1 MKIKK
6 HKLKIFFYLDI
17 IIIVI
22 LIGYKG
28 YLYFFKTNFEV
39 LNVKNISEI
48 TEKLNGKEA
57 FSFAV
62 IGNIHNSIGIFEKKI
77 VPKINSSDVSFMI
90 SVGNAVIDGGE
101 DKYRSIYSGLEM
113 LNIPYVLTFG
123 VNEYSDFGSF
133 KFYEYFGPYYF
144 SFKIGNSHF
153 IFLDTTGKTSFIWQ
167 KKWLLDKLAGLKGEK
182 VFVFMCKAPLEIDV
196 SGIFGDETDYI
207 NDKVQRRFYQETFSR
222 FNVDSV
228 FADNLGIYH
237 RKEIAGVTYFV
248 TGGGGGFVLEDKRS
262 FYHFLKVNVSGD
274 DVSYEVVKV
283 GASRSGFVERLE
295 NLWLFIHSLFY
306 VGYLNFLLL
315 LCLLL
320 LIAVK
325 LYDAVFVEKNYYP
338 DFDVDLEF
346 FAGNKINVAM
356 FTNNYL
362 PFIGGVPISIYR
374 LKTGLKELGNKVIIF
389 APDYGENDKDETND
403 VYRIRSL
410 FHYHKFRDFP
420 VANIFSGKIY
430 KRLRNFNP
438 DIIHVHHPFW
448 MGRKGYYMAKKM
460 NVPLV
465 YTYHTR
471 LEMYAHYVPLPGALF
486 RNIISHYMVKRF
498 ANRCDGVVVPTYS
511 AEEYLRAVGVKT
523 HITVLPTGIDI
534 KKFASID
541 KSKAEEVRSRFV
553 SADEYLLATVSRL
566 GKEKNLDFLLDTI
579 AFVKERAAFGF
590 KLIIVGE
597 GPYRN
602 ELEKKIDKLNLRKTV
617 FLTGSVDP
625 DDIWYYY
632 SAADLFVFASKSET
646 QGMVIL
652 EAMSAGL
659 PVLSVRSSGIDDVI
673 QNEFNGYKTK
683 EDPRVWLEK
692 LEKMFADKQLYEK
705 LSENAQ
711 NFASHYSIEEIAT
724 KMHEFYIR
732 LLAGKQSSK
741 NK

>member
-1 MKIKK
+1 MKGKK
-6 HKLKIFFYLDI
+6 RKLKIFFYIDLLI
-17 IIIVI
+17 IAMLV
-22 LIGYKG
+22 GYKG
-28 YLYFFKTNFEV
+28 YLYLFKTNFEA

-48 TEKLNGKEA
+48 TEKLGSRES

-62 IGNIHNSIGIFEKKI
+62 IGNIHNSIGVFEKKI
-77 VPKINSSDVSFMI
+77 VPRINSSEASFMI
-90 SVGNAVIDGGE
+90 SVGNAVSDGGE

-144 SFKIGNSHF
+144 SFKAGSTHF
-153 IFLDTTGKTSFIWQ
+153 IFLDTTKKTSFIWQ
-167 KKWLLDKLAGLKGEK
+167 KKWLLDKLAVLKDEK

-196 SGIFGDETDYI
+196 SGIFGNETDYI
-207 NDKVQRRFYQETFSR
+207 SEEDRRKFYQDTFSR
-222 FNVDSV
+222 FNVDAV

-237 RKEIAGVTYFV
+237 MKEINGVTYLV
-248 TGGGGGFVLEDKRS
+248 TGGGGGFVLDDERS

-274 DVSYEVVKV
+274 KVSYEVVRI

-306 VGYLNFLLL
+306 VGFLNFLLI
-315 LCLLL
+315 LCLFL

-325 LYDAVFVEKNYYP
+325 LYDAVFVEKNYYQ
-338 DFDVDLEF
+338 DFDIDPELF
-346 FAGNKINVAM
+346 TGKKINVAM

-362 PFIGGVPISIYR
+362 PFIGGVPISIHR
-374 LKTGLKELGNKVIIF
+374 LKTGLKKLGNRVLVF
-389 APDYGENDKDETND
+389 APDYGEEEKTDKTD
-403 VYRIRSL
+403 VYRVKSL
-410 FHYHKFRDFP
+410 FHYSKFRDFP

-430 KRLRNFNP
+430 KRLKIFNP

-471 LEMYAHYVPLPGALF
+471 LELYAHYVPLPGKLF
-486 RNIISHYMVKRF
+486 RNLISHYMVRKF

-523 HITVLPTGIDI
+523 HITVLPTGIDF
-534 KKFASID
+534 KKFESID
-541 KSKAEEVRSRFV
+541 KSKAEEIRSRYV
-553 SADEYLLATVSRL
+553 SDNEYLLVTVSRL

-579 AFVKERAAFGF
+579 AFVKEKADFDFR
-590 KLIIVGE
+590 LIMLGE
-597 GPYRN
+597 GPYRD
-602 ELEKKIDKLNLRKTV
+602 ELENKIDTLNLGSTV
-617 FLTGSVDP
+617 FLTGAVEP
-625 DDIWYYY
+625 DEMGYYY
-632 SAADLFVFASKSET
+632 SAADLFVFTSKSET

-659 PVLSVRSSGIDDVI
+659 PVLSVRSSGIDDVV
-673 QNEFNGYKTK
+673 QNDFNGYKTK
-683 EDPRVWLEK
+683 EDPKVWLEK
-692 LEKMFADKQLYEK
+692 LENILTDKKLYMK

-711 NFASHYSIEEIAT
+711 DFASHYSIDEIAG
-724 KMHEFYIR
+724 KMHEFYAR
-732 LLAGKQSSK
+732 LLAGRQSDK